1 MKGLQNF
8 LSKAEWLDNLLAQF
22 KVSCFADHTFISF
35 FDSGS
40 LNTYLSISKSW
51 ITWPL
56 RNSLCQFTL
65 QSDDIFFVNPINKYN
80 QFSGHPLL
88 DPPYSAQSYTG
99 LAIRDIN
106 GKEIGTIFYT
116 RNNDF
121 ENRSSDIQS
130 LKYFR
135 NAVEEKIQLYLITNQ
150 VRKYENHQVSLE
162 RARDLFLSSISHE
175 VRTPLN
181 AIIGIGEW
189 LSSEDKN
196 SERNTQYQQLK
207 EASNHLLFLVNQ
219 IFDFNILESG
229 DVKVDNI
236 AFQMTDILQYLEKL
250 LSHKAQSK
258 SLELKLEVDADV
270 PQSLIGDVFKLR
282 QILLYLL
289 DNGIK
294 YTQKGSVSLK
304 VSLIRNLKE
313 ACLLSF
319 QVEDTGVG
327 IHKEDIEEIFRPF
340 NKVNKIGEY
349 RQYDGAGLGLPITQK
364 LIEVLSSRLDI
375 QSIPERGSVFRF
387 NLLIGTDKIPF
398 EVEVEPTPQDQDQ
411 NLKGIRILLVEDNP
425 INAMIAKKFLD
436 KWGAVV
442 HIVRN
447 GKAAVDHLQTHVN
460 TYDLLLMDIQM
471 PVMNGLEASRHIR
484 NTLGIDKETLPIISF
499 TASILQDSFNVSIEA
514 GMNDCITKPF
524 NPQELFDKISRLV
537 RKKKV

>member
-8 LSKAEWLDNLLAQF
+8 LCKSQWLDSLLDQF
-22 KVSCFADHTFISF
+22 KVSCFADHSFISF

-40 LNTYLSISKSW
+40 LLTYSSNTKNW
-51 ITWPL
+51 VNWPL

-65 QSDDIFFVNPINKYN
+65 QSDDLFFVLPISKYN

-88 DPPYSAQSYTG
+88 EAPYNAQSYTG
-99 LAIRDIN
+99 LALRDNN

-116 RNNDF
+116 RSNDF
-121 ENRSSDIQS
+121 ENRNSDIAS
-130 LKYFR
+130 LKFFR
-135 NAVEEKIQLYLITNQ
+135 NTVEEKLQLYFLSNQ
-150 VRKYENHQVSLE
+150 ISKYESHQVSLE
-162 RARDLFLSSISHE
+162 RARDLFLSSMSHE

-189 LSSEDKN
+189 LSLEDEHP
-196 SERNTQYQQLK
+196 ERLSQYQQLK

-229 DVKVDNI
+229 DVKVDHI
-236 AFQMTDILQYLEKL
+236 SFQMADIIQYLEKL
-250 LSHKAQSK
+250 LGKKANSK
-258 SLELKLEVDADV
+258 SLELKLEVEDDV
-270 PQSLIGDVFKLR
+270 PPSLVGDVFKLR

-294 YTQKGSVSLK
+294 YTQKGSVTLRI
-304 VSLIRNLKE
+304 SLIRNLKE
-313 ACLLSF
+313 ACLLNF
-319 QVEDTGVG
+319 QVEDTGIG
-327 IHKEDIEEIFRPF
+327 IDKEDIEEIFRPF

-364 LIEVLSSRLDI
+364 LIEVLNSRLDI
-375 QSIPERGSVFRF
+375 QSIPGKGSVFRF
-387 NLLIGTDKIPF
+387 NLLIGTDSLP
-398 EVEVEPTPQDQDQ
+398 VEEENFPMDLDHD
-411 NLKGIRILLVEDNP
+411 LKNIKILLVEDNP

-436 KWGAVV
+436 KWGASVRHV
-442 HIVRN
+442 HN
-447 GKAAVDHLQTHVN
+447 GKQAIDHLQTSMN

-471 PVMNGLEASRHIR
+471 PVMNGLDASRHIR

-499 TASILQDSFNVSIEA
+499 TASILQDSYNVSIEA

-524 NPQELFDKISRLV
+524 NPQELYDKISRLV
-537 RKKKV
+537 RKKRV